1 MHPRVQT
8 FVQAK
13 NSEDSSIYYRYGIID
28 FLQDY
33 TRKKKL
39 ETIYLRRRFKRKD
52 PNCFSCV
59 DPNTYGDRFYNFL
72 ALNLFTQ
79 SRDFPESE
87 LDKSTGKIGEESQ
100 GSDSK

>member
-1 MHPRVQT
+1 
-8 FVQAK
+8 
-13 NSEDSSIYYRYGIID
+13 
-28 FLQDY
+28 
-33 TRKKKL
+33 
-39 ETIYLRRRFKRKD
+39 
-52 PNCFSCV
+52 V